1 MRSWTTLPETRQTYL
16 SQFLDSPCLYLWDR
30 KCQIQ
35 NVSKQSDFD
44 LKKILKQ
51 LKAINPSSSA
61 ALTDSTSNTY
71 GPFLDLRWRILN
83 FLCGAS
89 SNHRSKEIVTS
100 FGNTSIGLLFNCVL
114 PLTGNSPSLENS
126 MKGGTFQKVKK
137 KVKALKVVWKNRWW
151 EIAQKGIVKG
161 HRPTNHFLLINL
173 LGRCKHFCFKIIVKW
188 KYNLPI

>member
-1 MRSWTTLPETRQTYL
+1 M
-16 SQFLDSPCLYLWDR
+16 
-30 KCQIQ
+30 
-35 NVSKQSDFD
+35 SKQSDFD

-83 FLCGAS
+83 FLFGAS
-89 SNHRSKEIVTS
+89 SNHSSKEIVTS

-137 KVKALKVVWKNRWW
+137 KVKALKVV
-151 EIAQKGIVKG
+151 
-161 HRPTNHFLLINL
+161 
-173 LGRCKHFCFKIIVKW
+173 
-188 KYNLPI
+188 